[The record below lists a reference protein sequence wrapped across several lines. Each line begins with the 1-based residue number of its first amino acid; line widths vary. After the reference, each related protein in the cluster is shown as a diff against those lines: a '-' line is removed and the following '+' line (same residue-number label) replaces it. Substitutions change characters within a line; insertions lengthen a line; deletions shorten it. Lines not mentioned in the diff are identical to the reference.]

1 MTYIGRFAPSPSGAL
16 HFGSLIAAIGSY
28 LQAKKNNGK
37 WLVRMED
44 IDPPREVKG
53 AADNILRTLEAFGLH
68 WDDTVLYQHTRYEAY
83 QAQLENWLYSQ
94 EAYYCS
100 CTRKQIQE
108 IGGLYKGKCRTLGL
122 HAGNCAMRIRIDN
135 PVLTF
140 EDRKHGTI
148 SLDPDMATEDF
159 IVKRRDGLFAYNL
172 AVVLDDIYQGVT
184 EVVRGADLIEP
195 TGRQVSLYQKLE
207 AVKVNYLHLPL
218 ALNHQGN
225 KLSKQ
230 NHASAIDKH
239 DPAPAIAAALDF
251 LGHRIPDE
259 LQGAAVSEL
268 LAWAR
273 TYWDIDRLPKQIS
286 VNTAF

>member
-16 HFGSLIAAIGSY
+16 HFGSLVAALGSY

-44 IDPPREVKG
+44 IDPPREIKG
-53 AADNILRTLEAFGLH
+53 AADDILRTLDAFGLH

-83 QAQLENWLYSQ
+83 QAQLESWLDSQ
-94 EAYYCS
+94 EAYYCA

-108 IGGLYKGKCRTLGL
+108 IGGIYQGRCRNLGL
-122 HAGNCAMRIRIDN
+122 NNEGCAIRLRMDN

-140 EDRKHGTI
+140 HDIKHGTI
-148 SLDPDMATEDF
+148 SLDPGMAAEDF

-195 TGRQVSLYQKLE
+195 TGRQVSLYQKLG
-207 AVKVNYLHLPL
+207 AVKVSYLHLPL

-230 NHASAIDKH
+230 NHAPAIDKH

-251 LGHRIPDE
+251 LGHSIPDE
-259 LQGAAVSEL
+259 LQGAPVSEL

-273 TYWDIDRLPKQIS
+273 IYWDIDRLPKQIS